1 MRDQTRTWS
10 VLFDVKFLHQ
20 IWSQYFKRLQR
31 KVRKTKFEQRAIT
44 PIKVGQAWRYSNLIC
59 IMRWQFHT
67 PNLKSISLKK
77 MQRKVRENLILAKDN
92 NSYKSRSSVT
102 KLELDLYYV
111 MANSYIKCEVNISID
126 SREKS
131 GKLKCDRLTDGRTD
145 GRTDGLTDWRTD
157 GRTDSEQTK
166 SPPAN

>member
-1 MRDQTRTWS
+1 MTIFELDLYYAVTIS
-10 VLFDVKFLHQ
+10 
-20 IWSQYFKRLQR
+20 Y
-31 KVRKTKFEQRAIT
+31 TKFEVNISKKNAE
-44 PIKVGQAWRYSNLIC
+44 
-59 IMRWQFHT
+59 
-67 PNLKSISLKK
+67 KSP
-77 MQRKVRENLILAKDN
+77 ENLILAKDN

-157 GRTDSEQTK
+157 GRTDSEQ
-166 SPPAN
+166 N